1 MGPMVMSVR
10 STAVAM
16 DAAPQN
22 KPQGRSHG

>member
-1 MGPMVMSVR
+1 MVMSVR